1 MMLLALTHA
10 EEMINILIVD
20 IADQKEREEYYEMPM
35 NGKGESM
42 NQVRFKTAS
51 QLATGTLT
59 ILYGC
64 ATLAATYVFACL
76 GLLFGTV
83 KYRSELM
90 LPWLVLHMIG
100 GAVMFVLYIVYANPL
115 GYEMVGGCKTIY
127 CEYIYFA
134 KCHWQIT
141 NDYFNAGLMF
151 VMVTLFDVTHW
162 TLTYRFYVTLK
173 MLKKLTKSATVAIP
187 CPEPGTVSVDSLLF

>member
-20 IADQKEREEYYEMPM
+20 IADQKEREEYYEMPI
-35 NGKGESM
+35 NSKGESM

-59 ILYGC
+59 ILYIC

-83 KYRSELM
+83 KYRPELM

-127 CEYIYFA
+127 CEYFA
-134 KCHWQIT
+134 K
-141 NDYFNAGLMF
+141 
-151 VMVTLFDVTHW
+151 
-162 TLTYRFYVTLK
+162 
-173 MLKKLTKSATVAIP
+173 
-187 CPEPGTVSVDSLLF
+187 

>member
-35 NGKGESM
+35 NSKGESM

-64 ATLAATYVFACL
+64 AILAATYVFACL

-83 KYRSELM
+83 KYRAELM

-100 GAVMFVLYIVYANPL
+100 GAVMFVLYIVYSNPM

-127 CEYIYFA
+127 CEYIFCEA
-134 KCHWQIT
+134 
-141 NDYFNAGLMF
+141 
-151 VMVTLFDVTHW
+151 TLLNF
-162 TLTYRFYVTLK
+162 
-173 MLKKLTKSATVAIP
+173 
-187 CPEPGTVSVDSLLF
+187 

>member
-35 NGKGESM
+35 NGKGESL

-51 QLATGTLT
+51 QLATCTLT

-64 ATLAATYVFACL
+64 AILAATYVFACL

-83 KYRSELM
+83 KYRLELM
-90 LPWLVLHMIG
+90 LPWLVLHMLG
-100 GAVMFVLYIVYANPL
+100 VAVMLVLYIVYANPL
-115 GYEMVGGCKTIY
+115 GYEMVGGCKTLY
-127 CEYIYFA
+127 CKY
-134 KCHWQIT
+134 
-141 NDYFNAGLMF
+141 
-151 VMVTLFDVTHW
+151 TL
-162 TLTYRFYVTLK
+162 YVLQSNIN
-173 MLKKLTKSATVAIP
+173 LIVLIA
-187 CPEPGTVSVDSLLF
+187 

>member
-35 NGKGESM
+35 NGRGESM

-59 ILYGC
+59 ILYVC
-64 ATLAATYVFACL
+64 ATLAATYVFTCL
-76 GLLFGTV
+76 GLLFGTL

-90 LPWLVLHMIG
+90 VPWLVMHLT
-100 GAVMFVLYIVYANPL
+100 GAVVCVVLAIVYANPQ
-115 GYEMVGGCKTIY
+115 GYEMAGGCKSFF
-127 CEYIYFA
+127 CKFRWVVEKQWVYFE
-134 KCHWQIT
+134 
-141 NDYFNAGLMF
+141 
-151 VMVTLFDVTHW
+151 
-162 TLTYRFYVTLK
+162 RF
-173 MLKKLTKSATVAIP
+173 
-187 CPEPGTVSVDSLLF
+187 FFF